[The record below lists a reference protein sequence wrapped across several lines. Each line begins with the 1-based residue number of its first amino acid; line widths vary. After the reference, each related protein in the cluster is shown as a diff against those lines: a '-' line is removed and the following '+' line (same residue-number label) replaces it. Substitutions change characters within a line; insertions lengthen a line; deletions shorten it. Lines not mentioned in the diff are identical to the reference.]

1 MEAWAAAKRVRTP
14 LHGLSPAQPG
24 PGRTGL
30 EVPTGVLAGG
40 SPRPQPS
47 RWARWSPPTPGL
59 ELRRWLK
66 LLPVRPA

>member
-1 MEAWAAAKRVRTP
+1 MTTRALEELDGGLGSCQAGEDP

-40 SPRPQPS
+40 SPRP
-47 RWARWSPPTPGL
+47 
-59 ELRRWLK
+59 
-66 LLPVRPA
+66 